1 MGASIPAAICLTR
14 KTVCATVALVA
25 ATIRD
30 VAREAGVSVT
40 TVSHALSG
48 RRPVSTQTRRRIDAV
63 SRRLA
68 YRPSHLAQAM
78 VTGRS
83 QTIGLIVPDIANPFF
98 PGVARGVEDTAA
110 DRGYSVFL
118 ADSELDQAEEQRY
131 VDLFEDKGVDGL
143 IYLAGTPLLGPALT
157 RVAASQ
163 TPLVLVDEELQLEGP
178 NCGFVGVDNHH
189 GGQLAARHLASCKAG
204 RVGVIAGPPALPTAI
219 ARLDGFLAGL
229 AEAGGAPTS
238 IVNARSYTYEDGC
251 AAFAELHARA
261 PALDALFCANDMLAL
276 GAISAAR
283 GAGLD
288 VPRDLSVIGFDNI
301 FFGRLAN
308 PGLTTVA
315 QPMDEIGREAANVL
329 IDLIEGRETQQR
341 RVLPVHLVTRSS
353 TRLEELP
360 DVH

>member
-1 MGASIPAAICLTR
+1 M
-14 KTVCATVALVA
+14 A

-30 VAREAGVSVT
+30 VAREAGVSIT

-48 RRPVSTQTRRRIDAV
+48 RRPVSTQSRRRIDAV

-68 YRPSHLAQAM
+68 YRPSHLARAM

-98 PGVARGVEDTAA
+98 PGVARGVEDMAA

-118 ADSELDQAEEQRY
+118 ADSELDETEEQRY

-163 TPLVLVDEELQLEGP
+163 TPLVLVDEELEVKGP

-189 GGQLAARHLASCKAG
+189 GGRLAARHLLDRGLSSI
-204 RVGVIAGPPALPTAI
+204 GVIAGPSALPTAI
-219 ARLDGFLAGL
+219 ARLEGFIAELGDAGRTC
-229 AEAGGAPTS
+229 AGV
-238 IVNARSYTYEDGC
+238 VNARSYTYEDGWT
-251 AAFAELHARA
+251 AFAELRGQTAE
-261 PALDALFCANDMLAL
+261 LDAFFCANDMLAL

-283 GAGLD
+283 DVGFD

-315 QPMDEIGREAANVL
+315 QPMDEIGREAAGLL
-329 IDLIEGRETQQR
+329 IDLIEGRSTRRR

-360 DVH
+360 DVRY

>member
-1 MGASIPAAICLTR
+1 MSI
-14 KTVCATVALVA
+14 
-25 ATIRD
+25 
-30 VAREAGVSVT
+30 T

-118 ADSELDQAEEQRY
+118 ADSELDETEEQRY

-143 IYLAGTPLLGPALT
+143 IYLAGTAHLGPALT
-157 RVAASQ
+157 RVAASR
-163 TPLVLVDEELQLEGP
+163 TPLVLVDEELHVKGP

-189 GGQLAARHLASCKAG
+189 GGQMAARHLLERGLS
-204 RVGVIAGPPALPTAI
+204 RIGVIAGPPALPTAI
-219 ARLDGFLAGL
+219 ARREGFLAGL
-229 AEAGGAPTS
+229 ADTGQTPVS
-238 IVNARSYTYEDGC
+238 VVNARSYTYEDGC
-251 AAFAELHARA
+251 TAFTELRA
-261 PALDALFCANDMLAL
+261 QAMELDALFCANDMLAL
-276 GAISAAR
+276 GAVSAAR
-283 GAGLD
+283 DAGLN

-301 FFGRLAN
+301 FFSRLAN

-315 QPMDEIGREAANVL
+315 QPMDEIGREAAGLL

-360 DVH
+360 DVRY

>member
-1 MGASIPAAICLTR
+1 M
-14 KTVCATVALVA
+14 
-25 ATIRD
+25 
-30 VAREAGVSVT
+30 T

-48 RRPVSTQTRRRIDAV
+48 RRPVSTQTRHRIAAV

-98 PGVARGVEDTAA
+98 PGVARGVEDAAA

-118 ADSELDQAEEQRY
+118 ADSELDEAEEQRY
-131 VDLFEDKGVDGL
+131 VDAFEDKGVDGL

-157 RVAASQ
+157 RVAASR
-163 TPLVLVDEELQLEGP
+163 TPLVLVDEELRLRGP

-189 GGQLAARHLASCKAG
+189 GGEMAARHLAGCGLS
-204 RVGVIAGPPALPTAI
+204 RIGVIAGPPALPTAI
-219 ARLDGFLAGL
+219 ARLQGFIAGL
-229 AEAGGAPTS
+229 AEAGHTPAS
-238 IVNARSYTYEDGC
+238 VVNARSYTYEDGC
-251 AAFAELHARA
+251 AALAELHAQVA
-261 PALDALFCANDMLAL
+261 DMDGLLCANDMLAL

-283 GAGLD
+283 DVGLA
-288 VPRDLSVIGFDNI
+288 VPGDLSIIGFDNI
-301 FFGRLAN
+301 FFARLAN

-315 QPMDEIGREAANVL
+315 QPMDEIGREAADLL
-329 IDLIEGRETQQR
+329 IDLIEGRPTQPR

-360 DVH
+360 DVRH

>member
-1 MGASIPAAICLTR
+1 
-14 KTVCATVALVA
+14 VA

-83 QTIGLIVPDIANPFF
+83 QTVGLIVPDIANPFF
-98 PGVARGVEDTAA
+98 PGVARGVEDAAA

-118 ADSELDQAEEQRY
+118 ADSELDETEESRY

-143 IYLAGTPLLGPALT
+143 IYLAGTAHLGPALT

-163 TPLVLVDEELQLEGP
+163 TPLVLVDEELRVKGP
-178 NCGFVGVDNHH
+178 NCGFVGVDNYR
-189 GGQLAARHLASCKAG
+189 GGQLAARHLVDCGVS
-204 RVGVIAGPPALPTAI
+204 RIGVIAGPAGLPTAI
-219 ARLDGFLAGL
+219 ARLKGFMAGL
-229 AEAGGAPTS
+229 AEAGRAPVLTLS
-238 IVNARSYTYEDGC
+238 ARSYTYEDGY
-251 AAFAELHARA
+251 AAFAELREGTAE
-261 PALDALFCANDMLAL
+261 LDGLFCANDMLAL
-276 GAISAAR
+276 GAISAAQE
-283 GAGLD
+283 AGLH

-315 QPMDEIGREAANVL
+315 QPMDEIGRQAADLL
-329 IDLIEGRETQQR
+329 IDLIEGRSTQQR
-341 RVLPVHLVTRSS
+341 RVLPVHLETRSS

-360 DVH
+360 DVRY

>member
-1 MGASIPAAICLTR
+1 MQNGLHYSRGVP
-14 KTVCATVALVA
+14 

-118 ADSELDQAEEQRY
+118 ADSELDETEEQRY

-143 IYLAGTPLLGPALT
+143 IYLAGTAHLGPALT

-163 TPLVLVDEELQLEGP
+163 TPLVLVDEELHVKGP

-189 GGQLAARHLASCKAG
+189 GGQMAARHLLDCGLS
-204 RVGVIAGPPALPTAI
+204 RIGVIAGPPALPTAI
-219 ARLDGFLAGL
+219 ARLEGFLAGL
-229 AEAGGAPTS
+229 ADAGQRPSRWSMPAPTPTRTD
-238 IVNARSYTYEDGC
+238 ARRSPNSG
-251 AAFAELHARA
+251 RRRRSSMRSSA
-261 PALDALFCANDMLAL
+261 PTTCWRWAPSRPPATPASTC
-276 GAISAAR
+276 
-283 GAGLD
+283 
-288 VPRDLSVIGFDNI
+288 PRDLSVIGFDNI
-301 FFGRLAN
+301 FFSRLAN

-315 QPMDEIGREAANVL
+315 QPMDEIGREAAGLL

-360 DVH
+360 DVRY